1 MRCTLAV
8 APTVK
13 ERWTLTIHRALIS
26 AILISLLTASTA
38 FARPIRFATAKTN
51 ATGITHSTRVAVGDF
66 NHDGNPDLAI
76 SSSYNQVAIFLGKGD
91 GTFTGPTIYNLTF
104 YVTGSVAVGDFN
116 GDGKLDLAIVGG
128 DTSGNGLAFLS
139 GNGDGSF
146 NTPVYFATADAGS
159 GIVAVPDDFTHSHN
173 LDLFVGGNGSSEV
186 ILGDGNGNFQDG
198 QFENVFGFGV
208 AVGDFN
214 HDGNLDVAT
223 TQAYPNFNSTGVS
236 ILLGNGDG
244 TFQSPQAYSG
254 MDEPVGI
261 ATGDFNGD
269 KKLDL
274 AVTDY
279 LSDTVVILLGNGDGT
294 FTNTGQWFA
303 GINPGSVAVSDF
315 NEDGKADLAVSD
327 YGSSVVSVL
336 TGKGDGTFP
345 SLTSL
350 ATGAAPASVIAVDL
364 NHDGSPD
371 LVSVNNADDT
381 FSVLLNAAGTYVQLR
396 SSPNP
401 SGPGQ
406 PVTFTTKVRGSVSTS
421 PAPSGS
427 VVFKDGTKTLGS
439 GTLTSGVASFT
450 TSTLSAGTHSIVVMY
465 SGDANFNPNR
475 STVLLQV
482 VK

>member
-1 MRCTLAV
+1 MA
-8 APTVK
+8 
-13 ERWTLTIHRALIS
+13 IHRVLVAAVL
-26 AILISLLTASTA
+26 LSLLTASTA
-38 FARPIRFATAKTN
+38 FARPIRFAAAKTN
-51 ATGITHSTRVAVGDF
+51 GTGILYSNRVAVGDF

-76 SSSYNQVAIFLGKGD
+76 SSTYNQVAIFLSKGD
-91 GTFTGPTIYNLTF
+91 GTFKGPTIYTLTF

-128 DTSGNGLAFLS
+128 DSSGNGLAFLS
-139 GNGDGSF
+139 GKGDGSF
-146 NTPVYFATADAGS
+146 SAPVYSRTADAGS
-159 GIVAVPDDFTHSHN
+159 GLMAVPADFTHDHN

-198 QFENVFGFGV
+198 QFENVYGFGV

-214 HDGNLDVAT
+214 RDGNLDVAT
-223 TQAYPNFNSTGVS
+223 TQAYPDFNSTAVS

-254 MDEPVGI
+254 MEQPVGI

-279 LSDTVVILLGNGDGT
+279 LYNTVVILQGNGDGT
-294 FTNTGQWFA
+294 FTNIGQWFA

-315 NEDGKADLAVSD
+315 NQDGMADLAVSD

-336 TGKGDGTFP
+336 TGQGDGTFG
-345 SLTSL
+345 SLKTL
-350 ATGAAPASVIAVDL
+350 ATGVAPSNVVAVDL
-364 NHDGSPD
+364 NHDGSAD
-371 LVSVNNADDT
+371 LVSVNNGDNT
-381 FSVLLNAAGTYVQLR
+381 FSVLLNAAGTYVQLG

-401 SGPGQ
+401 SASGQ
-406 PVTFTTKVRGSVSTS
+406 SVTFTAKVRGSVTTS
-421 PAPSGS
+421 PSPSGS
-427 VVFKDGTKTLGS
+427 VVFTNGTKTLGS
-439 GTLTSGVASFT
+439 ATLTSGFATFS
-450 TSTLSAGTHSIVVMY
+450 TSTLSKGAHSIVATY
-465 SGDANFNPNR
+465 SGDGTFNPNR
-475 STVLLQV
+475 SAVLLQE